1 MSQQSASAHQTRRD
15 AINWIASVFSLI
27 GLMIGMLVFFNGLY
41 VSKEELLKEREL
53 RAIVQEQT
61 NQQIQDLSSLV
72 FRSHVRLTNE
82 IKESKIYSIMI
93 RRDLLE
99 SRSNLSEEEKSELR
113 LLNRKISELS
123 KETSNF
129 DPLDVNMK
137 MEISDM
143 IKTIDK
149 ENP

>member
-1 MSQQSASAHQTRRD
+1 MSQSTSAQQTRRD
-15 AINWIASVFSLI
+15 AINWIASVFSLV

-53 RAIVQEQT
+53 RIIVQDQT

-129 DPLDVNMK
+129 DLLDVNMK

>member
-1 MSQQSASAHQTRRD
+1 MSQSPSAQQTRRD
-15 AINWIASVFSLI
+15 AINWIASVFSLV

-53 RAIVQEQT
+53 RIIVQDQT